1 MIPSQRTKILQATQ
15 HGERK
20 EGMKERKR
28 KESKVQLW
36 PKSFPGG
43 KALSVYSGDL
53 GSFPAFPSFT
63 QQNAL
68 NIAVCLFL
76 IHPEKYT
83 AGLPLYA
90 PHLPVYTAR
99 KSSW

>member
-1 MIPSQRTKILQATQ
+1 
-15 HGERK
+15 
-20 EGMKERKR
+20 MKERKR
-28 KESKVQLW
+28 RRESKVQLW

-43 KALSVYSGDL
+43 KALSAYSGDL

-68 NIAVCLFL
+68 NSAVCLFL